1 MLNRKRGNLN
11 IFRSAFI
18 LGGNSEI
25 AQEIC
30 LHLVQKG
37 TKKFHFVSRD
47 SKKNEIFLKR
57 LKDQFDLEITS
68 EEFDLLK
75 GDLKAKPSI
84 GFYDLYIIAAGY
96 LGNSILAQNDLG
108 EALKI
113 SRVNYYSLIPW
124 IISITSEDRI
134 SKPGY
139 LWILSSVAGDL
150 GRPSNHHYGAAKAAL
165 TIFCEG
171 LHNTLHK
178 KPFKIRIIKAGLIYT
193 STTIKKA
200 PKILCASK
208 KYIAKK
214 LINKPNREGIE
225 YLPFWWLFVMK
236 IISILPKSIISKL

>member
-1 MLNRKRGNLN
+1 MLNRKRGDLN

-96 LGNSILAQNDLG
+96 LGNSISAKNNLD
-108 EALKI
+108 EALNI

-124 IISITSEDRI
+124 INSITTEDRI

-150 GRPSNHHYGAAKAAL
+150 GRPSNLHYGAAKAAEKL
-165 TIFCEG
+165 
-171 LHNTLHK
+171 ND
-178 KPFKIRIIKAGLIYT
+178 IRLAVYYFDQLVKLSKDTNSSRPEISEAKEFL
-193 STTIKKA
+193 
-200 PKILCASK
+200 AS
-208 KYIAKK
+208 
-214 LINKPNREGIE
+214 NS
-225 YLPFWWLFVMK
+225 
-236 IISILPKSIISKL
+236 ISIANNV